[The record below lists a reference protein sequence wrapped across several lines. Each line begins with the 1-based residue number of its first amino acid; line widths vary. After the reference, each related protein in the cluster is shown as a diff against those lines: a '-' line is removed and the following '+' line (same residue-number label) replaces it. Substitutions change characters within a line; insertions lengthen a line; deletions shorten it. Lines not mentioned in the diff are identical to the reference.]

1 MLTEK
6 EGKMENIVCFYLEEG
21 CVYKEGDDLLRFAT
35 MNPFFDY
42 SRFDQ
47 FGKARTP
54 HDRPEE
60 GKR

>member
-1 MLTEK
+1 
-6 EGKMENIVCFYLEEG
+6 MENIVCFYLEEG

-35 MNPFFDY
+35 VNLFFDY